1 MSLVVLD
8 YCSKRED
15 GCICFLRTQY
25 QQMSV
30 YVLEGHLMF
39 FELDPA
45 QCGIPKTMNIIQIS
59 LVKFFVGAVTGAG
72 AHFFID
78 VLAGYEANTCRE
90 KRVPP
95 SAQRNALQRTLPR
108 MPSDAEVRHD
118 KQANAAQAR
127 QVIDIFHEISTLLVG
142 IPSPVL
148 SYMV

>member
-1 MSLVVLD
+1 MHLLLTNTISTDERLCAGGAFSV
-8 YCSKRED
+8 
-15 GCICFLRTQY
+15 LRTRSSAMRDTKNNEY
-25 QQMSV
+25 N
-30 YVLEGHLMF
+30 
-39 FELDPA
+39 
-45 QCGIPKTMNIIQIS
+45 TIS

-142 IPSPVL
+142 IPSTVL